1 MNVQLAFKLGRAF
14 KLGMMYGM
22 GRKYADL
29 GKARD
34 AEKDPKEWI
43 TSRGTHIP
51 VGKSGKLEGKIGKKI
66 ERQAEQSNPEKN
78 SQQKKPKQPTFPKSE
93 KNLLEEPP
101 SKDTTSYV
109 RKAQGNLNKAITNY
123 YDNELRGG
131 TVPTVVELNGKE
143 TPAVVTFSSEARSEF
158 KKFQPNL
165 KDILNALPYVPEVIE
180 SGDYP
185 GRREEPNHG
194 KQVAFHTKMKT
205 FNINGKEKTIFVD
218 IGETKYGTLHPY
230 SVNTNGVESFESKK
244 RRFETAMKRKKK
256 RPETLRYYHPLRIP

>member
-78 SQQKKPKQPTFPKSE
+78 SQ
-93 KNLLEEPP
+93 
-101 SKDTTSYV
+101 TTV
-109 RKAQGNLNKAITNY
+109 NKW
-123 YDNELRGG
+123 
-131 TVPTVVELNGKE
+131 
-143 TPAVVTFSSEARSEF
+143 RS
-158 KKFQPNL
+158 
-165 KDILNALPYVPEVIE
+165 
-180 SGDYP
+180 
-185 GRREEPNHG
+185 
-194 KQVAFHTKMKT
+194 
-205 FNINGKEKTIFVD
+205 
-218 IGETKYGTLHPY
+218 
-230 SVNTNGVESFESKK
+230 
-244 RRFETAMKRKKK
+244 
-256 RPETLRYYHPLRIP
+256 IPR